1 MSKRFL
7 SLFMTL
13 MLCFSMLQPT
23 AFAEDAETETVTMQE
38 QEEQQEREEQEEQ
51 EPPDAAAEQETQE
64 PDAPSDETEPQND
77 ESLPSLQSNEE
88 NEIALQASLYDASI
102 DNTKYPTLKEA
113 FAAAKSG
120 DTVKLLRDV
129 ELGKK
134 VLLNV
139 NTYIT
144 LDTNGCAITSDY
156 TGEIRTYFDVT
167 AIQIVNGGVLTIV
180 NSAATSKELHVKFL
194 LNRGTLNATSDANQ
208 SFYYIAL
215 AYTNNRIVCTKGT
228 IGEIAVVTGSI
239 TFDLTLAD
247 NNGNHCTITERFYI
261 ENYSHKVDELLSNH
275 PGLTLHYD
283 DGSKKGQI
291 PRDWAIKST
300 NGKGKLWVAECD
312 GHDRGSLL
320 NTKCQYCYTG
330 MLNKLVATSTLWTN
344 NVRYYESISDAIND
358 KDAPDENHSI
368 KLLKNIADDFTVDK
382 DITIDPNYYN
392 INADVTVNSG
402 KTLTLGGAGTIDT
415 VQVNGALDIQHDA
428 LTVKELTFASAPT
441 PTTNLS
447 HGEFGKFDVTK
458 TGKKAYEFLAEGYAF
473 ASTADGKVVNG
484 YVDKLTDVKIVS
496 HSHDMSTGAC
506 ACGLSCSHPNISDD
520 SDECPDCGAHR
531 AASVYNQSQDSTTK
545 YFNLQDAIDSMNDTN
560 IFVIT
565 LLDDA
570 NGSYTVTKS
579 LSTRFVMNNKT
590 INEITISGDSS
601 VAFNNS
607 SKVTINK
614 VTFRGE
620 KARLNAG
627 NEYVKIGKL
636 AIADGATW
644 SSILPSETY
653 GYDVSE
659 GTTKKWYDRNTA
671 GDMPSIDNVIV
682 NQLPV
687 KSNPQLKIGGV
698 DMADE
703 TTVIFSK
710 PIELAFTARITNS
723 WGGDGKL
730 YIQKE
735 GDLAPTPI
743 NADGAD
749 GSYTYTI
756 PAGKLQPA
764 VYKIWAEVSK
774 DGYTR
779 TGKKHTLNVV
789 EKLVPTGNPTLSNNG
804 AITYGE
810 KVENIS
816 LSGDMYDSSDNTAVT
831 GTFVWA
837 AKDAVVTPDAG
848 SYEAEWIFTPTDTTT
863 YSSTTGTAQITVNK
877 ADIPDSAI
885 TTVPTAIKGLEY
897 KHGDNTPQ
905 VLHTEGT
912 VAEGYG
918 TIKYTAANPETATES
933 DWQDTP
939 ISMVDAGDYAIYYKV
954 SGNSNHNDSKSYKI
968 EDCHIEK
975 YGLFYTVKCKDKPY
989 DGTTDAEVESVKF
1002 QVSGRTDSEEI
1013 KLTDGVD
1020 YEIKNLKYES
1030 PDPKGYLGYDRVYAT
1045 CDITLKDTPAARN
1058 YKLAENGDL
1067 IYGYIRTTKFP
1078 DFEAHDYEFEL
1089 RYNDMTGK
1097 RFGATAFG
1105 APNDEDYEISSD
1117 GVAHEGSSPE
1127 MFKPAKI
1134 SRSLNS
1140 DGTCTFYIRV
1150 PLDESYI
1157 GKVFVEKMRMLTK
1170 DNKYGN
1176 DPDGE
1181 QTLSVIIRIVDKAT
1195 PVISSGTIAAI
1206 YDGQP
1211 LSAERIAMYATATYN
1226 GADVDGTW
1234 SWKDGK
1240 APTNVDDNGKYTI
1253 VFTPSDTDAYHPAE
1267 KEVDVSISPCRTEPT
1282 TAALSKTT
1290 YDYDGNEKKP
1300 SATVIVNGK
1309 NLTEGED
1316 YEIAYTNNKNAGTA
1330 TATITGKGNYGF
1342 AAVQKQFT
1350 INKANVKVNPKDI
1363 TKTYGNE
1370 PKFAL
1375 ESDSDIITDG
1385 ELAELAAGATFTS
1398 DGAAKTAP
1406 VIADGYGITVSLSQN
1421 ETDNLIFTVGTG
1433 KLTVEKALLT
1443 ITVNNVSREYG
1454 AANPELTVIY
1464 DGFVDGEDES
1474 VLEGV
1479 LSLVY
1484 ENIDETTSVGSHPG
1498 AAKASGLTSKNYSIE
1513 YKPGNVTITKIA
1525 VNASAGTANSSYL
1538 GIVFDRALQA
1548 LSTENFAVKD
1558 DTGNA
1563 VAITNVSVSADGMT
1577 YTLGGV
1583 FEYGKKYTVKITL
1596 RGADADETHQ
1606 ISNEEI
1612 ELTPVRSGSG
1622 GSSKYTMSFETNGG
1636 SKVSKQTAARN
1647 SVIKEPTAP
1656 VKDGFDFA
1664 GWYTDKELKNKY
1676 DFSAKVSKSM
1686 TLYAAWTEKD
1696 DSINQIILTI
1706 SEKSA
1711 QVFGQTKTNDVAP
1724 KIVNN
1729 RTMLPARFV
1738 AESLGAYVSWDG
1750 EKELV
1755 TVVGKNLKTNDD
1767 ITILIYIGSDIAYV
1781 NNKEVKLDSAAFVE
1795 NDRTYT
1801 PIRFISEELGASVEW
1816 IEDEQK
1822 VVITK

>member
-38 QEEQQEREEQEEQ
+38 QEEQQEQEEREEKEEQ

-64 PDAPSDETEPQND
+64 PDAPSDEAEPQSG
-77 ESLPSLQSNEE
+77 ESLPSLQSNDE
-88 NEIALQASLYDASI
+88 NEIALQASLYDACI
-102 DNTKYPTLKEA
+102 GNTKYSTLQEA

-134 VLLNV
+134 VLLDV

-156 TGEIRTYFDVT
+156 TNEIETEFTVT
-167 AIQIVNGGVLTIV
+167 AIRIVNGGVLTIA

-247 NNGNHCTITERFYI
+247 NNGNHCTISEKFYI
-261 ENYSHKVDELLSNH
+261 ANSSHKVEELLSNH
-275 PGLTLHYD
+275 PGLVLHYD

-291 PRDWAIKST
+291 PRDWAITST

-312 GHDRGSLL
+312 GHERYNSFA
-320 NTKCQYCYTG
+320 TVCQYCGADMKYKLAAEITG
-330 MLNKLVATSTLWTN
+330 TN
-344 NVRYYESISDAIND
+344 PQYYESFSEALSN
-358 KDAPDENHSI
+358 AAENKTI
-368 KLLKNIADDFTVDK
+368 KLLKNTTENFTVDK
-382 DITIDPNYYN
+382 DITIDPNYYS
-392 INADVTVNSG
+392 INAAVTVNSG
-402 KTLTLGGAGTIDT
+402 KTLTLGGAGTIET

-428 LTVKELTFASAPT
+428 LMVKELTFASAPT

-473 ASTADGKVVNG
+473 ASTADGNVVNG
-484 YVDKLTDVKIVS
+484 YVDKLINVKIVS

-506 ACGLSCSHPNISDD
+506 ACGLSCSHPNEPVDD
-520 SDECPDCGAHR
+520 KCPNCGAHL
-531 AASVYNQSQDSTTK
+531 AASVYNQSQGGDTTK

-579 LSTRFVMNNKT
+579 CATRFVMNNKT

-601 VAFNNS
+601 VAFNTG

-614 VTFRGE
+614 VTFCG
-620 KARLNAG
+620 KNAFFNAG

-636 AIADGATW
+636 TIADGATW

-653 GYDVSE
+653 GYNVSD
-659 GTTKKWYDRNTA
+659 GTTKKWYDRDTA
-671 GDMPSIDNVIV
+671 GDMRSMDNVTV
-682 NQLPV
+682 WQLPV
-687 KSNPQLKIGGV
+687 KSNPQLKIGGT
-698 DMADE
+698 DMVDE

-710 PIELAFTARITNS
+710 PIELAFTATVHNG

-735 GDLAPTPI
+735 GDLAPTLF
-743 NADGAD
+743 NADGTD

-756 PAGKLQPA
+756 PAGELQPA

-774 DGYTR
+774 SGYTR
-779 TGKKHTLNVV
+779 TSKKHTLNVV
-789 EKLVPTGNPTLSNNG
+789 EKLVPTSNPILSNNG
-804 AITYGE
+804 TITYGE
-810 KVENIS
+810 KVGSIS
-816 LSGDMYDSSDNTAVT
+816 LTGDMYDSSYNTAVE

-837 AKDAVVTPDAG
+837 DKDVDVTPDAG
-848 SYEAEWIFTPTDTTT
+848 IYEAEWIFTPKDKTT
-863 YSSTTGTAQITVNK
+863 YSSTTGTARITVNK

-885 TTVPTAIKGLEY
+885 TTVPTAIAELEY

-905 VLHTEGT
+905 VLHTEGA
-912 VAEGYG
+912 VAAGYG
-918 TIKYTAANPETATES
+918 TIKYTAANPETAAES

-939 ISMVDAGDYAIYYKV
+939 ISMVNAGDYAIYYKV
-954 SGNSNHNDSKSYKI
+954 SGDSNHNDSKSYKI

-975 YGLFYTVKCKDKPY
+975 YGLYYTIICKAKPY

-1002 QVSGRTDSEEI
+1002 QVSGNANSEEI

-1030 PDPKGYLGYDRVYAT
+1030 PNPNGYLGYDRVYAT
-1045 CDITLKDTPAARN
+1045 CDITLKDTPATHN

-1067 IYGYIRTTKFP
+1067 IYGYIRTIKFT

-1140 DGTCTFYIRV
+1140 DGTCTFYIIDQ

-1157 GKVFVEKMRMLTK
+1157 GKVFVEKMRLCSK
-1170 DNKYGN
+1170 DNKYAN
-1176 DPDGE
+1176 HPDGE

-1195 PVISSGTIAAI
+1195 PVISPDDITIAAI
-1206 YDGQP
+1206 YDGNP
-1211 LSAERIAMYATATYN
+1211 LTAERIGMYANATYS
-1226 GADVDGTW
+1226 GANVDGTW

-1240 APTNVDDNGKYTI
+1240 APINVDDNGKYTI
-1253 VFTPSDTDAYHPAE
+1253 VFTPSDTDAYKPAE
-1267 KEVDVSISPCRTEPT
+1267 KEVDVRIEPCRTEPT
-1282 TAALSKTT
+1282 TAELSQTA

-1316 YEIAYTNNKNAGTA
+1316 YEITYTDNKNAGTA
-1330 TATITGKGNYGF
+1330 TAVITGKGNYGF
-1342 AAVQKQFT
+1342 AAVEKQFV
-1350 INKANVKVNPKDI
+1350 INKANVKVKPKDI
-1363 TKTYGNE
+1363 SKTYGSE
-1370 PKFAL
+1370 PKYAL
-1375 ESDSDIITDG
+1375 EESDSDLITD
-1385 ELAELAAGATFTS
+1385 EKLANLAASATFTS
-1398 DGAAKTAP
+1398 DGAKATEP
-1406 VIADGYGITVSLSQN
+1406 VGEYEITVSLAQN
-1421 ETDNLIFTVGTG
+1421 ELDNLTLSVGTG
-1433 KLTVEKALLT
+1433 KLIVEKAPLT
-1443 ITVNNVSREYG
+1443 ITVNDVSREYG
-1454 AANPELTVIY
+1454 APNPELSVTY
-1464 DGFVDGEDES
+1464 EGFVNGEDES
-1474 VLEGV
+1474 VLDDE
-1479 LSLVY
+1479 LILVY
-1484 ENIDETTSVGSHPG
+1484 ENIDETTSVGPHPG
-1498 AAKASGLTSKNYSIE
+1498 AAKASGLTAKNYEIT
-1513 YKPGNVTITKIA
+1513 YKPGNVTITKIP
-1525 VNASAGTANSSYL
+1525 VSATGGAARSSYL
-1538 GIVFDRALQA
+1538 SVVLDKAVEG
-1548 LSTENFAVKD
+1548 LSVANFTVND
-1558 DTGNA
+1558 SEGNA
-1563 VAITNVSVSADGMT
+1563 IAVTNVTVSSDGKT

-1583 FEYGKKYTVKITL
+1583 FDVGKEYTVKIVLSGVT
-1596 RGADADETHQ
+1596 ADETH
-1606 ISNEEI
+1606 EI
-1612 ELTPVRSGSG
+1612 IDEIKITPARSGSGG
-1622 GSSKYTMSFETNGG
+1622 GSSKYTVSFETDGG
-1636 SKVSKQTAARN
+1636 SKVSKQTVAKNTTA
-1647 SVIKEPTAP
+1647 KKPTAP
-1656 VKDGFDFA
+1656 TKEGFDFA
-1664 GWYTDKELKNKY
+1664 GWYTDKELKEKY
-1676 DFSAKVSKSM
+1676 DFSAKVTKSI

-1696 DSINQIILTI
+1696 DSINRIILTVG
-1706 SEKSA
+1706 EKSA

-1724 KIVNN
+1724 KIVND

-1738 AESLGAYVSWDG
+1738 AENLGANVSWDG

-1755 TVVGKNLKTNDD
+1755 TVSGKNLKTNED

-1781 NNKEVKLDSAAFVE
+1781 NGKEIKLDCAAFVE
-1795 NDRTYT
+1795 NGRTYT
-1801 PIRFISEELGASVEW
+1801 PVRFISEELGASVEW
-1816 IEDEQK
+1816 VEDEQK

>member
-38 QEEQQEREEQEEQ
+38 QEEQQEQEEREEQEEQ

-64 PDAPSDETEPQND
+64 PDAPSDETEPKND

-88 NEIALQASLYDASI
+88 NEIALQSAYDVASVGGTNYVSLES
-102 DNTKYPTLKEA
+102 A
-113 FAAAKSG
+113 FAAAAAQG
-120 DTVKLLRDV
+120 GGTIKLL
-129 ELGKK
+129 K
-134 VLLNV
+134 NV
-139 NTYIT
+139 TLDTNIKWQVDANVT
-144 LDTNGCAITSDY
+144 LDTNGYSITANYDDY
-156 TGEIRTYFDVT
+156 TDRMYYYYT
-167 AIQIVNGGVLTIV
+167 APDITIEEGKLTIV
-180 NSAATSKELHVKFL
+180 SSAATSEKLYIKFCI
-194 LNRGTLNATSDANQ
+194 RYGKTLEVTHGATKSI
-208 SFYYIAL
+208 YYIDIADTDSKL
-215 AYTNNRIVCTKGT
+215 ICTTGT
-228 IGEIAVVTGSI
+228 ISELSLIHQQG
-239 TFDLTLAD
+239 FDVTLAD
-247 NNGNHCTITERFYI
+247 DKGNYCTIADEIHTFST
-261 ENYSHKVDELLSNH
+261 NDKVEELLSNH
-275 PGLTLHYD
+275 PGCALYSD
-283 DGSKKGQI
+283 EGK
-291 PRDWAIKST
+291 IKCGNT
-300 NGKGKLWVAECD
+300 IQFLKGKNFRVAKCD
-312 GHDRGSLL
+312 EHDRGSAFSS
-320 NTKCQYCYTG
+320 TKCQYCGTD
-330 MLNKLVATSTLWTN
+330 MLSGLVAE
-344 NVRYYESISDAIND
+344 NVSKGWYHETFSEALSNASADNT
-358 KDAPDENHSI
+358 I
-368 KLLKNIADDFTVDK
+368 KLRKNITDDFTIDK
-382 DITIDPNYYN
+382 NITINPNYYN
-392 INADVTVNSG
+392 VNAAVTVNSG

-447 HGEFGKFDVTK
+447 HGEFGKFDVSK

-473 ASTADGKVVNG
+473 SSTAGGNVVNG

-506 ACGLSCSHPNISDD
+506 ACGLSCSHPNGFDD
-520 SDECPDCGAHR
+520 DDKCPDCGAHL
-531 AASVYNQSQDSTTK
+531 AASVYNQSQGGDTTK

-560 IFVIT
+560 IFDIT

-579 LSTRFVMNNKT
+579 RATKFVMNDKT

-601 VAFNNS
+601 VAFNTG

-636 AIADGATW
+636 TIADGATW
-644 SSILPSETY
+644 SSILQ
-653 GYDVSE
+653 GYNDGYCVSD
-659 GTTKKWYDRNTA
+659 GTTKKWYDRDTA
-671 GDMPSIDNVIV
+671 GDMQSMDNVIV
-682 NQLPV
+682 KQLPV
-687 KSNPQLKIGGV
+687 KSDPQLKIGGA

-710 PIELAFTARITNS
+710 PIELAFTATVHNGQ
-723 WGGDGKL
+723 GGDGKL

-735 GDLAPTPI
+735 GDPAPTPI

-756 PAGKLQPA
+756 PAAELQPA

-774 DGYTR
+774 NGYTR

-789 EKLVPTGNPTLSNNG
+789 EKLVPTGNPNLSNNG
-804 AITYGE
+804 TITYGE

-816 LSGDMYDSSDNTAVT
+816 LTGDMYDSSDNTAVT

-885 TTVPTAIKGLEY
+885 MTVPTAIKGLKY

-1267 KEVDVSISPCRTEPT
+1267 KEVDVSITPCRTEPT

-1350 INKANVKVNPKDI
+1350 INKANVKVSPKDI
-1363 TKTYGNE
+1363 TKTYGSE

-1484 ENIDETTSVGSHPG
+1484 ENIDETTSVGPHPG
-1498 AAKASGLTSKNYSIE
+1498 AAKASGLTSKNYSID

-1563 VAITNVSVSADGMT
+1563 VAITNVSASADGMT

-1612 ELTPVRSGSG
+1612 ELTPVRSGRG

-1696 DSINQIILTI
+1696 DSINQIILII

-1738 AESLGAYVSWDG
+1738 AESLGAYVSWNG

-1755 TVVGKNLKTNDD
+1755 TVVGKNLKTNED

>member
-1 MSKRFL
+1 MGKKFF

-38 QEEQQEREEQEEQ
+38 QEESEEQEEQ
-51 EPPDAAAEQETQE
+51 EPPDAATEQETQE
-64 PDAPSDETEPQND
+64 PDAPSDEAEPQSD
-77 ESLPSLQSNEE
+77 ESLPSLQSNEK

-102 DNTKYPTLKEA
+102 GNTKYSTLKDA
-113 FAAAKSG
+113 FDAAQSG

-129 ELGKK
+129 ELGKN
-134 VLLNV
+134 VLLDIK
-139 NTYIT
+139 TYIT

-156 TGEIRTYFDVT
+156 TGEVRTYFDVT
-167 AIQIVNGGVLTIV
+167 AIQIVDGGKLTIV
-180 NSAATSKELHVKFL
+180 NSAATSKELHVKL
-194 LNRGTLNATSDANQ
+194 LTRYGGILDATSDANQ
-208 SFYYIAL
+208 TLYYVAISDNSKL
-215 AYTNNRIVCTKGT
+215 ICTTGT
-228 IGEIAVVTGSI
+228 VEEMAFVTAMFSY
-239 TFDLTLAD
+239 DLTLAD
-247 NNGNHCTITERFYI
+247 AKGYCTINKFYI
-261 ENYSHKVDELLSNH
+261 ENYNDTVDELLSNH
-275 PGLTLHYD
+275 PGLVLHYD
-283 DGSKKGQI
+283 NGSEKGQI
-291 PRDWAIKST
+291 PRGRAIKST

-320 NTKCQYCYTG
+320 NTKCQYCYAD
-330 MLNKLVATSTLWTN
+330 MMNKLVATSTLWTN

-358 KDAPDENHSI
+358 EAAPKENHSV
-368 KLLKNIADDFTVDK
+368 KLLKNIADNFTIDK
-382 DITIDPNYYN
+382 DITINPNYYN
-392 INADVTVNSG
+392 INAAVTVNSG
-402 KTLTLGGAGTIDT
+402 KTLTLGGAGTIET

-447 HGEFGKFDVTK
+447 HGKFGKFDVSK

-473 ASTADGKVVNG
+473 ASTADGNVVNG
-484 YVDKLTDVKIVS
+484 YVDKLTDIKIVS

-506 ACGLSCSHPNISDD
+506 ACGLSCSHPNEPVDD
-520 SDECPDCGAHR
+520 KCPDCGAHL
-531 AASVYNQSQDSTTK
+531 AARVYNQSQDSTTK

-579 LSTRFVMNNKT
+579 RATRFVMNDKT
-590 INEITISGDSS
+590 INEITISGNSS
-601 VAFNNS
+601 VAFNNGS
-607 SKVTINK
+607 PVTINK

-620 KARLNAG
+620 NARFNAPTP
-627 NEYVKIGKL
+627 YIKIGKL
-636 AIADGATW
+636 TISDGATW
-644 SSILPSETY
+644 GSILPNETY
-653 GYDVSE
+653 GYNVS
-659 GTTKKWYDRNTA
+659 GSATKKWYDMNTA
-671 GDMPSIDNVIV
+671 EDMQSMDNVITT
-682 NQLPV
+682 QLPII
-687 KSNPQLKIGGV
+687 SDPQLKIGGA

-735 GDLAPTPI
+735 GDPAPTPI

-756 PAGKLQPA
+756 PAGELQPA

-816 LSGDMYDSSDNTAVT
+816 LTGDMHDSSDNTAVT

-885 TTVPTAIKGLEY
+885 TTVPTAIAELEY

-954 SGNSNHNDSKSYKI
+954 SGDSNHNDSKSYEIK
-968 EDCHIEK
+968 DCHIEK

-1030 PDPKGYLGYDRVYAT
+1030 ANPNGYLGYDRVYAT

-1267 KEVDVSISPCRTEPT
+1267 KEVDVSITPCRTEPT

-1350 INKANVKVNPKDI
+1350 INKANVKVTPKDI
-1363 TKTYGNE
+1363 TKTYGSE

-1464 DGFVDGEDES
+1464 DGFIDGENES

-1484 ENIDETTSVGSHPG
+1484 ENIDETTSVGTHPG
-1498 AAKASGLTSKNYSIE
+1498 AAKASGLTSKNYFID

-1538 GIVFDRALQA
+1538 SIVFDRALQA

-1596 RGADADETHQ
+1596 SGADADETHQ

-1636 SKVSKQTAARN
+1636 SKVSKQTAAKN

-1755 TVVGKNLKTNDD
+1755 TVVGKNLKTNED

-1781 NNKEVKLDSAAFVE
+1781 NSKEVKLDSAAFVE